1 MKNFIKLMFFIAT
14 ISFTTAQTTTNFSSA
29 EGYANGT
36 GLENNANWGG
46 RYFSINTSSEFVT
59 TPSNTAEAFWGQPQA
74 LSTGEKISFEVDMR
88 FTGDLNYSSSTLVFQ
103 IGFNVG
109 GTTSSGGSDRQ
120 FIYLKALT
128 TGKLQIVARNG
139 TSLISTPVF
148 TNGKTIDT
156 WKNQDLTVKVSFELG
171 TSAANSVVTA
181 RLINRTTGEFTDAA
195 FDQNGVVTNVF
206 NQAVIGTLF
215 GFVRTVTL
223 QDGNSATTEKC
234 QISSVKLIDEDTL
247 FPNTFNNSSG
257 DDQWSTPGNWDSGN
271 VPSSYTDVTISSGQA
286 IEAENTTTALANTIV
301 VNSGGS
307 LTIDETS
314 SLTVSGDF
322 TNSGTVTLDSTED
335 DYSSLI
341 VEGTATGNIVY
352 NRYVNSYDTNL
363 GGGGWDLVGTPA
375 GMTIANFTA
384 ANAGTLKVLGN
395 DYAFSQ
401 YDNALG
407 QWERYPT
414 ASPSGSFTAA
424 QGYSMATNAGDG
436 ATVAFTGPMQTTSQ
450 SINIIDN
457 NDANGGAGRR
467 WNLVSNPF
475 PSYIKGN
482 TAAGATNFLGVNT
495 AAISNDYKAVY
506 GWDGTQ
512 YVPKNLTDAQGF
524 SIAPGQG
531 FWVAAASTS
540 PTPVSFT
547 PDMRTTTGT
556 GDFVTGPELLS
567 YNVVLKLYNGETQKA
582 TTKFYFKAGLSL
594 DLDPGYDAGAFNQLM
609 KLSTKLAGGSN
620 PIAFSINAM
629 GMDAMQNT
637 RVPLEIRQNA
647 GQAFTI
653 SIADMDL
660 PEDIYV
666 YLEDTVNG
674 TFTSLKDQDFALEPQ
689 SDLSGVDRFFIVFKS
704 NSVLSSGDTL
714 GLGALNVYKANNDS
728 FVSIAGITPELG
740 QLDVT
745 IYNILGVTVREKSL
759 NPATT
764 TQRVSTQGLAS
775 GLYVVQIKSGNQTT
789 VKKVIVK

>member
-14 ISFTTAQTTTNFSSA
+14 SSFTTAQITTNFSSA

-36 GLENNANWGG
+36 NLNDNANWGG
-46 RYFSINTSSEFVT
+46 RFFTINTSSEFVT
-59 TPSNTAEAFWGQPQA
+59 TPSNTAEAFWGQSQA
-74 LSTGEKISFEVDMR
+74 TSTGEKISFEVDIR
-88 FTGDLNYSSSTLVFQ
+88 FTGDLNYSSNTLICQ
-103 IGFNVG
+103 IGFNAG
-109 GTTSSGGSDRQ
+109 GTTSSSGADRQ

-128 TGKLQIVARNG
+128 NGKLQIVARNG
-139 TSLISTPVF
+139 TSLVSTPSF
-148 TNGKTIDT
+148 AFGKAIDT

-171 TSAANSVVTA
+171 TSAETSEVTA
-181 RLINRTTGEFTDAA
+181 KLINRTTGEFTDAA
-195 FDQNGVVTNVF
+195 FDPNRIVANVF
-206 NQAVIGTLF
+206 NQAVSGTLF
-215 GFVRTVTL
+215 GFVRTITL
-223 QDGNSATTEKC
+223 QDGISATTEKC

-257 DDQWSTPGNWDSGN
+257 DDQWSTANNWDSGN
-271 VPSSYTDVTISSGQA
+271 IPSLYTDVTITSGQE
-286 IEAENTTTALANTIV
+286 IEAANTTTAIANNVI

-307 LTIDETS
+307 LTVDETS
-314 SLTVSGDF
+314 SLTVSGDL
-322 TNSGTVTLDSTED
+322 TNSGTVILGSTED

-341 VEGTATGNIVY
+341 VEGTATGNIEY
-352 NRYVNSYDTNL
+352 NRYVNSFNTNP
-363 GGGGWDLVGTPA
+363 GGGGWDLVGAPA

-384 ANAGTLKVLGN
+384 ANAGTLKVLGS
-395 DYAFSQ
+395 DFAFSQ

-414 ASPSGSFTAA
+414 ASPPGSFTTA

-457 NDANGGAGRR
+457 NLANGGAGRR

-482 TAAGATNFLGVNT
+482 PAAGATNFLGVNT
-495 AAISNDYKAVY
+495 AVINNDYQAVY

-540 PTPVSFT
+540 TTPISFT
-547 PDMRTTTGT
+547 PDMRTTTGA

-629 GMDAMQNT
+629 GMEAMQNT

-674 TFTSLKDQDFALEPQ
+674 TFTSLKDQDFALQPQ
-689 SDLSGVDRFFIVFKS
+689 SDLSGVDRFFILFKS
-704 NSVLSSGDTL
+704 NSVLSSGDDL
-714 GLGALNVYKANNDS
+714 GLEALHVYKVNNDS
-728 FVSIAGITPELG
+728 FVTIAGITPDLG
-740 QLDVT
+740 KLDVT
-745 IYNILGVTVREKSL
+745 IYNILGMTVQEKSL

-764 TQRVSTQGLAS
+764 TQRVSTHGLAS

-789 VKKVIVK
+789 VKKIIIK